1 MRLNSS
7 GFILVLLTVKR
18 FPASAKSRSEGVDA
32 TRMPNIF
39 LDNWLKYS
47 LTSFSAVDGLAKASN
62 NLFFRCCTGGGETLD
77 KLYRLTGYIRRIRL
91 D

>member
-1 MRLNSS
+1 
-7 GFILVLLTVKR
+7 
-18 FPASAKSRSEGVDA
+18 
-32 TRMPNIF
+32 MPNIF
-39 LDNWLKYS
+39 LDNWLKPEIFFLSFHQAYGSFSNGTSSNAKYS
-47 LTSFSAVDGLAKASN
+47 LTSFPAVDGLAKASN